1 MENHSKLNTHLLW
14 RSGFGPKAS
23 DAGSIQTLTRQQLW
37 AEIKQRSEAFAP
49 IDIVSQSID
58 YNDFKDAGPEKRKE
72 LQQKSRK
79 ANISINLAWLELMTK
94 SEGQLREKMAF
105 FWHGHFATRI
115 INARHNENLLN
126 TIRKHALGS
135 FRDLLFEV
143 SKSAAMLSFLN
154 NQQNKKGHPNEN
166 FAREVMELFTMGH
179 GHYSEQDIRE
189 SARAFT
195 GWAFDKEGNFIF
207 REKQHDTGT
216 KTFLGRSGNFNGDD
230 ILNILLEQQA
240 TAEFITRKIYRL
252 LVNEKPDEAIISKL
266 SNAFFRSGY
275 SISDLLDQIFTSEW
289 FYNKANIGSKI
300 KSPIELLAGIQRL
313 LPVTF
318 EKNES
323 QIIFQRLL
331 GQMLL
336 YPPNVA
342 GWPGGTSWIDSSTL
356 MLRLK
361 IPQIISGIRPL
372 DYTPKEDDDINMG
385 NNMDRLRKQMF
396 KNQTVA
402 VNWTAVKKYLENVDL
417 LDFLLQNEG
426 NLRKNI
432 FKSIQPQDLEANI
445 IAIMST
451 PEYQLM

>member
-1 MENHSKLNTHLLW
+1 MEDHFKLNKHLLW
-14 RSGFGPKAS
+14 RTGFGPKAT
-23 DAGSIQTLTRQQLW
+23 DAINIKALTPQQLW
-37 AEIKQRSEAFAP
+37 TEIKQNSTTFTP

-72 LQQKSRK
+72 LQQKNRK
-79 ANISINLAWLELMTK
+79 ANISINLAWLELMAK
-94 SEGQLREKMAF
+94 SEAQLREKMAF
-105 FWHGHFATRI
+105 FWHGHFATRV
-115 INARHNENLLN
+115 INARHNEALLN
-126 TIRKHALGS
+126 LIRKNALGN
-135 FRDLLFEV
+135 FKDLLFEV

-166 FAREVMELFTMGH
+166 FAREVMELFTMGR
-179 GHYSEQDIRE
+179 GHYREQDIRE

-195 GWAFDKEGNFIF
+195 GWTFDKEGHFIF
-207 REKQHDTGT
+207 RERQHDSGT
-216 KTFLGRSGNFNGDD
+216 KTFLGRTGNFGGDE
-230 ILNILLEQQA
+230 ILNILLEQKA
-240 TAEFITRKIYRL
+240 TANFITRKIYRF
-252 LVNEKPDEAIISKL
+252 LVNENPDEAVVARL
-266 SNAFFRSGY
+266 SDHFFNSGY
-275 SISDLLDQIFTSEW
+275 DIASLLEKIFTADW
-289 FYNKANIGSKI
+289 FFKPSNIGTKI
-300 KSPIELLAGIQRL
+300 KSPIELIAGIQRL

-318 EKNES
+318 EKKES

-342 GWPGGTSWIDSSTL
+342 GWPGGTNWIDSSTM

-372 DYTPKEDDDINMG
+372 DYTIKEDDDINMG

-396 KNQTVA
+396 KNQIIA
-402 VNWTAVKKYLENVDL
+402 VNWNTVEEPLRQVDP
-417 LDFLLQNEG
+417 LDFLLQHEG
-426 NLRKNI
+426 ALRQNI
-432 FKSIQPQDLEANI
+432 FKNLKKEDLEANI

>member
-1 MENHSKLNTHLLW
+1 MDNHFKQNKHLLW
-14 RSGFGPKAS
+14 RSGFGPKAN
-23 DAGSIQTLTRQQLW
+23 DAGRIQSLSRQQLW
-37 AEIKQRSEAFAP
+37 TDIKQHSATFKP
-49 IDIVSQSID
+49 FDIVSQSID
-58 YNDFKDAGPEKRKE
+58 YNDFKNAGPEKRKE

-79 ANISINLAWLELMTK
+79 ANISINLAWLQQMAE
-94 SEGQLREKMAF
+94 SEAQIREKMAF
-105 FWHGHFATRI
+105 FWHGHFATRV

-126 TIRKHALGS
+126 IIRKNALGS

-166 FAREVMELFTMGH
+166 FAREVMELFTMGR
-179 GHYSEQDIRE
+179 GHYTEQDIRE

-207 REKQHDTGT
+207 REKQHDAGS
-216 KTFLGRSGNFNGDD
+216 KTFLGRNGNFSGDD
-230 ILNILLEQQA
+230 ILNILLDQKT
-240 TAEFITRKIYRL
+240 TANFITRKIYRF
-252 LVNEKPDEAIISKL
+252 LVNEKVNDAVVERL
-266 SNAFFRSGY
+266 SEDFFKSGY
-275 SISDLLDQIFTSEW
+275 DISSLLEQIFTSEW
-289 FYNKANIGSKI
+289 FYSPENIGTKI
-300 KSPIELLAGIQRL
+300 KSPVELLAGIQRL

-342 GWPGGTSWIDSSTL
+342 GWPGGTNWIDSSTL

-396 KNQTVA
+396 KNQTIT
-402 VNWTAVKKYLENVDL
+402 VNWNSLKHQLDNVDL
-417 LDFLLQNEG
+417 LSFLLQNEG
-426 NLRKNI
+426 TLRKNI
-432 FKSIQPQDLEANI
+432 FKNIKTEDFEATI